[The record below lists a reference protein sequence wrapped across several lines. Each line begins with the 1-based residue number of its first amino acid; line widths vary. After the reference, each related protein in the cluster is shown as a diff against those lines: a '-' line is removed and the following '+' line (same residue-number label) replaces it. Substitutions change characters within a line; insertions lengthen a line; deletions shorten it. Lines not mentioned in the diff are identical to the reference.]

1 MKLSSNLK
9 AISHHGQQHYAKV
22 ALCYFRRRNL
32 IMIKEAQSKQEK
44 DIIGRY
50 IKRITQKLTEQDALL
65 LKYLS

>member
-1 MKLSSNLK
+1 LLSFIKEEKN
-9 AISHHGQQHYAKV
+9 
-22 ALCYFRRRNL
+22 
-32 IMIKEAQSKQEK
+32 MIKEAQSKQEK

>member
-1 MKLSSNLK
+1 
-9 AISHHGQQHYAKV
+9 
-22 ALCYFRRRNL
+22 
-32 IMIKEAQSKQEK
+32 MIKEAQSKQEK